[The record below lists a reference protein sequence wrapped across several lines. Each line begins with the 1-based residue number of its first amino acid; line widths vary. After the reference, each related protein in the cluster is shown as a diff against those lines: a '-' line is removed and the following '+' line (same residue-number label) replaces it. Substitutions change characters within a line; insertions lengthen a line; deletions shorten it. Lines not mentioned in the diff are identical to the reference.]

1 MLKTLLLRKK
11 IDQLKKARE
20 AMEPTLEELRN
31 KTAEFEK
38 REAELETAV
47 NEIDETISAED
58 RQTVTEEVE
67 AFDQER
73 SEHEEAVKKAEE
85 EKEDLERQI
94 NETEAELAE
103 LEAMQGDKPA
113 EKKPEP
119 APEEEP
125 EERNGEKVM
134 NRRATRIFKNLT
146 AEQRSAIVN
155 SEAVKTMLEEYRSA
169 IREKRAITNA
179 GLTIADEIL
188 PLLRENI
195 ANWSKL
201 YDRVNVQ
208 QVSGEARQPI
218 MGTVPEAIWTE
229 CCQYLNELD
238 LVFNDWTVD
247 CFKVGGYFALCKA
260 NVEDSDID
268 LLAAIVEALAQAIG
282 KALDKGILFGRNTSA
297 NAKMPLGIVS
307 RLAQTSAPADY
318 PATARTWKDLSKT
331 NIISLG
337 TAQAPVT
344 GVDLIKGLVAASA
357 AASTDY
363 SRGELLW
370 AMNDKTYKTIVAE
383 SVEVNA
389 AGAIVAGINGEMPV
403 VGGDIEVLNFIP
415 DNVIVFGYFDLYLLA
430 ERAGREFAQ
439 SEHVRFIQDQIVY
452 KGTARYDGAPVI
464 AEAFG
469 VVALNGAT
477 VDPTAVTFPQDT
489 ANEGA

>member
-11 IDQLKKARE
+11 LDQLKKSRE

-31 KTAEFEK
+31 KTAEFNT
-38 REAELETAV
+38 REAELEAAV
-47 NEIDETISAED
+47 NEIDETVSNED
-58 RQTVTEEVE
+58 KQVVTEEVD
-67 AFDQER
+67 AFLQER
-73 SEHEEAVKKAEE
+73 SEHDEAVKKAEE

-103 LEAMQGDKPA
+103 LEAKQEDKPA
-113 EKKPEP
+113 EEKPEP
-119 APEEEP
+119 APEDQP
-125 EERNGEKVM
+125 EERKKGKVM
-134 NRRATRIFKNLT
+134 NRRTARIFKNLT
-146 AEQRSAIVN
+146 AEQRSAILNSESVN
-155 SEAVKTMLEEYRSA
+155 SMLSEYRSA

-179 GLTIADEIL
+179 GLTIAEEVL

-195 ANWSKL
+195 ANYSKL

-218 MGTVPEAIWTE
+218 MGTAPEAIWTE
-229 CCQYLNELD
+229 CCQFLNELD
-238 LVFNDWTVD
+238 LVFNDWTMD

-268 LLAAIVEALAQAIG
+268 LLAAIVEALAQALG
-282 KALDKGILFGRNTSA
+282 KAIDKAILFGRNTTA

-307 RLAQTSAPADY
+307 RLAQTAAPADY
-318 PATARTWKDLSKT
+318 PATARTWVDLHST
-331 NIISLG
+331 HIISLG
-337 TAQAPVT
+337 TAQAPVS
-344 GVDLIKGLVAASA
+344 GIDLIKGLVSASA
-357 AASTDY
+357 VASTDY

-370 AMNDKTYKTIVAE
+370 AMNDKTYKSIVAE

-389 AGAIVAGINGEMPV
+389 AGAIVAGINGQMPV
-403 VGGDIEVLNFIP
+403 VGGDIVVLNFIP
-415 DNVIVFGYFDLYLLA
+415 DNVIVFGYFDLYVLA

-469 VVALNGAT
+469 AVALNGAT

-489 ANEGA
+489 ANQGA